1 MKKMMR
7 TTALGGA
14 LVFMVASAH
23 AMDDGFMVGN
33 TTFKIGG
40 YVDLDVHMTEYSNG
54 TTPANRIDRDMYI
67 PSLTPTAADGDSS
80 EHFDMTAETSRLS
93 FTAMNGGTKGYI
105 EIDFLGDNANERV
118 SNSHRPRIRRAFIK
132 NGNWLMGQEWSTY
145 QNLSAI
151 PESASFLAASDGQ
164 IFVRQQMVRWTNGPL
179 QIALENPGESR
190 VRTTEMVDVVTF
202 ENVDVDVDTNND
214 GDTEDT
220 TDTTITVQTRVVTPT
235 PRDVTNT
242 VDQAERPD
250 IVVRCNYKADFGNI
264 SASLLNRQIT
274 HGDFEE
280 DAISFSVAGR
290 VKAGPGDVRFSYSA
304 GEGMG
309 RYIGLH
315 AANEVHTVTTG
326 TGDAARQR
334 LELVES
340 TGIVAAYRLP
350 LGNDGARLNV
360 GISSLE
366 VDDPQAGQLETVSSS
381 YVAYLW
387 NPAPKVTYGVEYLQ
401 GTRENEGGAEGDID
415 RFTFSAKYAF

>member
-14 LVFMVASAH
+14 LVFMAASAQ

-40 YVDLDVHMTEYSNG
+40 YVDLDVHMTEYSSG

-67 PSLTPTAADGDSS
+67 PSLTPTGDGESS
-80 EHFDMTAETSRLS
+80 EHFDMQAETSRLS
-93 FTAMNGGTKGYI
+93 FTAQNGGTTGYI

-132 NGNWLMGQEWSTY
+132 NGNWLMGQEWSTF

-151 PESASFLAASDGQ
+151 PESASFLTASDGQ

-190 VRTTEMVDVVTF
+190 VDGTAVDEAETPDVV
-202 ENVDVDVDTNND
+202 
-214 GDTEDT
+214 
-220 TDTTITVQTRVVTPT
+220 IRY
-235 PRDVTNT
+235 
-242 VDQAERPD
+242 
-250 IVVRCNYKADFGNI
+250 NYKADFGNI
-264 SASLLNRQIT
+264 SASLLNRQIKM
-274 HGDFEE
+274 GEDFDEGGV
-280 DAISFSVAGR
+280 SFNIAGR
-290 VKAGPGDVRFSYSA
+290 VKAGPGDVRFSYSS

-315 AANEVHTVTTG
+315 AAHEANTRG
-326 TGDAARQR
+326 TGDDATI
-334 LELVES
+334 ELNES
-340 TGIVAAYRLP
+340 TGYVAAYRLP
-350 LGNDGARLNV
+350 LGNDGARLNIGV
-360 GISSLE
+360 SSLE
-366 VDDPQAGQLETVSSS
+366 VDDPAEGQLETVSST

-387 NPAPKVTYGVEYLQ
+387 SPAPKLTYGVEYLQ
-401 GTRENEGGAEGDID
+401 GTRENAAVGNAAAAEGDID
-415 RFTFSAKYAF
+415 RFTFSAKFAF

>member
-1 MKKMMR
+1 MKKMLQ

-14 LVFMVASAH
+14 LVFMAASAQ
-23 AMDDGFMVGN
+23 AMDDGFMVGD

-40 YVDLDVHMTEYSNG
+40 YVDLDVHMTEYSSG

-67 PSLTPTAADGDSS
+67 PSLTPTGDGAGS

-105 EIDFLGDNANERV
+105 EIDFLGRNANERV
-118 SNSHRPRIRRAFIK
+118 SNSHGTRIRRAFVQ
-132 NGNWLMGQEWSTY
+132 NGNWLMGQEWSTF

-190 VRTTEMVDVVTF
+190 IGAD
-202 ENVDVDVDTNND
+202 
-214 GDTEDT
+214 
-220 TDTTITVQTRVVTPT
+220 
-235 PRDVTNT
+235 T
-242 VDQAERPD
+242 VDHAERPD
-250 IVVRCNYKADFGNI
+250 IVVRYNHKADFGNI
-264 SASLLNRQIT
+264 SASLISRQLKN
-274 HGDFEE
+274 GDAEE
-280 DAISFSVAGR
+280 DAIAYSVAGK
-290 VKAGPGDVRFSYSA
+290 VDVGLGDIRFSYSA

-315 AANEVHTVTTG
+315 AANEAQIVTMG
-326 TGDAARQR
+326 TGPAATRSI
-334 LELVES
+334 EAIES
-340 TGIVAAYRLP
+340 TGLVAAYRLP
-350 LGNDGARLNV
+350 LGGGARLNI
-360 GISSLE
+360 GMSSLE
-366 VDDPQAGQLETVSSS
+366 VDDPVADALETVSST

-387 NPAPKVTYGVEYLQ
+387 NPAPKLTYGVEYLQ
-401 GTRENEGGAEGDID
+401 GTRENQGGDEGDID

>member
-14 LVFMVASAH
+14 LVFMAASAQ
-23 AMDDGFMVGN
+23 AMDGGFMVGN

-40 YVDLDVHMTEYSNG
+40 YVDLDIHMTEYSSG

-67 PSLTPTAADGDSS
+67 PSLTPTTADGESS
-80 EHFDMTAETSRLS
+80 EHFDMQAETSRLS
-93 FTAMNGGTKGYI
+93 FTAKNGGTTGYI
-105 EIDFLGDNANERV
+105 EIDFLGDNADERV

-132 NGNWLMGQEWSTY
+132 NGKWLMGQEWSTF

-190 VRTTEMVDVVTF
+190 VH
-202 ENVDVDVDTNND
+202 
-214 GDTEDT
+214 GA
-220 TDTTITVQTRVVTPT
+220 
-235 PRDVTNT
+235 T

-250 IVVRCNYKADFGNI
+250 IVVRYNYKADFGNI
-264 SASLLNRQIT
+264 SASLLNRQVKM
-274 HGDFEE
+274 GEDFDE
-280 DAISFSVAGR
+280 DGVSFNIAGR
-290 VKAGPGDVRFSYSA
+290 VKAGPGDVRFSYSS

-315 AANEVHTVTTG
+315 AANEANTRGTG
-326 TGDAARQR
+326 TNAKT
-334 LELVES
+334 ELNES
-340 TGIVAAYRLP
+340 TGYVAAYRLP

-360 GISSLE
+360 GVSSLE
-366 VDDPQAGQLETVSSS
+366 VDDPAAGQLETVSSS

-387 NPAPKVTYGVEYLQ
+387 SPAPKLTYGIEYLQ

-415 RFTFSAKYAF
+415 RFTFSAKFAF

>member
-40 YVDLDVHMTEYSNG
+40 YVDLDIHMTEFSAG
-54 TTPANRIDRDMYI
+54 TIGANSIVRDMYI
-67 PSLTPTAADGDSS
+67 PGATPTHWSGEDEGPQSS
-80 EHFDMTAETSRLS
+80 EYFDMSAETSRLS

-118 SNSHRPRIRRAFIK
+118 SNSHRPRIRRAFIQ

-151 PESASFLAASDGQ
+151 PESASFLAASEGQ

-190 VRTTEMVDVVTF
+190 ITNFDADDGVVRHVVD
-202 ENVDVDVDTNND
+202 E
-214 GDTEDT
+214 
-220 TDTTITVQTRVVTPT
+220 
-235 PRDVTNT
+235 
-242 VDQAERPD
+242 AERPD
-250 IVVRCNYKADFGNI
+250 IVVRYNYKADFGNV
-264 SASLLNRQIT
+264 SVSMLNRHIKMT
-274 HGDFEE
+274 AADAANDFDE

-315 AANEVHTVTTG
+315 AAHEADLQFG
-326 TGDAARQR
+326 EGDTDDT
-334 LELVES
+334 LDLVES
-340 TGIVAAYRLP
+340 TGYVLAYRLP

-366 VDDPQAGQLETVSSS
+366 VDDPAEAEVETVSST

-387 NPAPKVTYGVEYLQ
+387 SPAPKVTYGVEFLQ
-401 GTRENEGGAEGDID
+401 GTTEFDAPQGTTDEGDID
-415 RFTFSAKYAF
+415 RFTFSAKFAF